1 MILFILSY
9 YTFDYSQN
17 ASSYFQK
24 FGFLEY
30 GFKKGAQYSIQFHD
44 SNSEMVFGFATKKE
58 VKRIKKLQNRQE
70 LCKGT
75 QRLSKIQHVINGDKE
90 FSGQIQSK
98 SILTPY
104 AFTCDTNYTINLML
118 EYFNGN
124 SHID

>member
-58 VKRIKKLQNRQE
+58 VKRIKKN
-70 LCKGT
+70 
-75 QRLSKIQHVINGDKE
+75 SKI
-90 FSGQIQSK
+90 
-98 SILTPY
+98 Y
-104 AFTCDTNYTINLML
+104 RNYVKVLNDYQKYNM
-118 EYFNGN
+118 
-124 SHID
+124 